1 MQDILGQTFSVAN
14 GEYRVV
20 DVRRLSGEVMVF
32 AEETVGDEADVA
44 ENSVAQVKPRRAA
57 FHYGDIATRLGS
69 GSRIG

>member
-1 MQDILGQTFSVAN
+1 MQDILGQTFSVAD

-32 AEETVGDEADVA
+32 AEETAGDTAVG
-44 ENSVAQVKPRRAA
+44 SVVEVKPRRAA
-57 FHYGDIATRLGS
+57 FHYGDIASRLGS